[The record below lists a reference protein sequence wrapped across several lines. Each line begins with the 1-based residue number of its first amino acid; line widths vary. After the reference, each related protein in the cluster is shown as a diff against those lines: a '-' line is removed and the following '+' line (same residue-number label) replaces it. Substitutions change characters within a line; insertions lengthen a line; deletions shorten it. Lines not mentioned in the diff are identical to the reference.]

1 MHLKKL
7 KLIVPGVLGVS
18 KSEILIL
25 SGQEQLNT
33 ASSTYVLVITHP
45 LSIQAGDYSG
55 TEICSLER
63 SEMYPWPKVITFS
76 IVNIINVAKWLDYI
90 EVVDICI

>member
-33 ASSTYVLVITHP
+33 ASNTYVLVITHP
-45 LSIQAGDYSG
+45 ISIQNGNYSG
-55 TEICSLER
+55 TEIYRLER
-63 SEMYPWPKVITFS
+63 SEIYPWPQVTTFS

>member
-7 KLIVPGVLGVS
+7 KLFVPGVLGVF

-25 SGQEQLNT
+25 SGHEQLYT
-33 ASSTYVLVITHP
+33 ASNTYVLVITHP
-45 LSIQAGDYSG
+45 ISIQVGKYSG
-55 TEICSLER
+55 TEICRIER
-63 SEMYPWPKVITFS
+63 SEIYPWPQVTTFS

-90 EVVDICI
+90 EAVDICI